1 MVPVMELAPGQA
13 VMVDLVFNNPQHKNI
28 SFTTFVLAGP
38 GVV

>member
-1 MVPVMELAPGQA
+1 MVPVVQLAPGQA
-13 VMVDLVFNNPQHKNI
+13 VMVDLVFNNPHHKNI